1 MSIYILTTSKRV
13 LLCIMDI
20 NLIASS
26 TSTSNK
32 MLVGIVI
39 VVKILSVGTGTIIN
53 VGVVAVDMTTMAR
66 DVGGVEAEVAVVVV
80 VLLLL
85 QKVVVGSLTKHV
97 VIKLRKRIAMII
109 IMIPRKNLR
118 GMIGVDDNHIVAARH

>member
-39 VVKILSVGTGTIIN
+39 VVKIISVGTGTIIN
-53 VGVVAVDMTTMAR
+53 VVVVVVDMTTMAR
-66 DVGGVEAEVAVVVV
+66 HVGGVEAEVAVV

-97 VIKLRKRIAMII
+97 DIKLRKRIAMVII
-109 IMIPRKNLR
+109 IIPRKNLR

>member
-53 VGVVAVDMTTMAR
+53 VVVVVVDMTTMAR
-66 DVGGVEAEVAVVVV
+66 HVGGVEAEVAVV

-97 VIKLRKRIAMII
+97 DIKLRKRIAMVII
-109 IMIPRKNLR
+109 IIPRKNLR